1 LPEKVEAKDAAPIA
15 AQEPAALVAL
25 FWTFLKIG
33 GFTFGG
39 GWAMVPLIR
48 KELVSRKNWMEDS
61 EFVDLLAVAQSAPG
75 PIAINT
81 AVITGYKLRRFGGAL
96 VSALGAALPSF
107 LVILAFATVLLR
119 FKSSQAVDAVFRGM
133 RPAIFGLLISAV
145 WQIGKTSVKTRT
157 DAIFAGVAVILLL
170 VLKINPIAVVGIAA
184 LAGTVMGRLKAG
196 RGELEDEAQ
205 GKANPGED

>member
-1 LPEKVEAKDAAPIA
+1 MPEKVEAKDAATA
-15 AQEPAALVAL
+15 AARKPAALAAL
-25 FWTFLKIG
+25 FWAFFKIG

-48 KELVSRKNWMEDS
+48 KELVSRKSWMEDA
-61 EFVDLLAVAQSAPG
+61 EFVDLLAIAQSAPG

-81 AVITGYKLRRFGGAL
+81 AVITGYKIRRFPGAL

-119 FKSSQAVDAVFRGM
+119 FKGSQAVDAVFKGM
-133 RPAIFGLLISAV
+133 RPAIFGLLVSAV

-157 DAIFAGVAVILLL
+157 DAIFAVVAVILLL
-170 VLKINPIAVVGIAA
+170 VLKINPVAVIGIAA
-184 LAGTVMGRLKAG
+184 LAGTVIGRLKAG
-196 RGELEDEAQ
+196 RGGPQDEAQ
-205 GKANPGED
+205 EKANPGED